1 MNNYLILIVAIT
13 LEVAGTSLLKLSNGF
28 TKLWPTLGALALYA
42 ATFYCLSL
50 LLRAIPV
57 GVAYALWAGLGILLI
72 TLIGIFAFGQK
83 LDPAGYIGIGLI
95 VAGVVV
101 LNLFSNTSIH

>member
-1 MNNYLILIVAIT
+1 MNNYLILIIAIIF
-13 LEVAGTSLLKLSNGF
+13 EVAGTSLLKLSDGF
-28 TKLWPTLGALALYA
+28 TKLWPTLGALAFYA

-50 LLRAIPV
+50 LLRTIPV
-57 GVAYALWAGLGILLI
+57 GVAYALWSGLGILLI

-83 LDPAGYIGIGLI
+83 LDMAAYVGIGLI

-101 LNLFSNTSIH
+101 LNVLSNTSLH

>member
-1 MNNYLILIVAIT
+1 MNNYLILVIAIIF
-13 LEVAGTSLLKLSNGF
+13 EVAGTTLLKLSDGF

-50 LLRAIPV
+50 LLRVIPV
-57 GVAYALWAGLGILLI
+57 GVAYALWSGLGVLLI

-83 LDPAGYIGIGLI
+83 LDMAAYIGIGLI
-95 VAGVVV
+95 IAGVVV
-101 LNLFSNTSIH
+101 LNVLSSTSIH